1 MKKNVIKKI
10 LLLVIIVGIIVGISI
25 SGLGDYLT
33 FVNLKENRGYLHDIV
48 DKNYLLSV
56 ILFIVIYIVVVGL
69 SIPVASIV
77 TLGGGFLFGTILTTI
92 YVNIGATI
100 GATIAFLVS
109 RYLLGNWIQ
118 ARYHNKLQKFNRE
131 IEVNGYRYL
140 LTLRLI
146 ALFPFYLIN
155 IMAGVTKTP
164 IRTYIWTTSVGIIPG
179 TLVYAFAG
187 SRLNLIESPKDI
199 FSTQILL
206 AFALL
211 ALLPLLPM
219 VIKKLKHIKHAE
231 SKPR

>member
-1 MKKNVIKKI
+1 MKKSIIKKI
-10 LLLVIIVGIIVGISI
+10 LLLVVIVGIIVGIRF

-33 FVNLKENRGYLHDIV
+33 FENLKENREYLHDV
-48 DKNYLLSV
+48 VGKNYLFSV
-56 ILFIVIYIVVVGL
+56 ILFILTYIVVAGL
-69 SIPVASIV
+69 SIPGASTV
-77 TLGGGFLFGTILTTI
+77 TLAGGLLFGTILTAL
-92 YVNIGATI
+92 YVNVGATI

-118 ARYHNKLQKFNRE
+118 GKYHDKLQKFNRE

-155 IMAGVTKTP
+155 IMAGVTTTP
-164 IRTYIWTTSVGIIPG
+164 IKTYIWTTSVGIFPG

-187 SRLNLIESPKDI
+187 SRLNFIESPKDI
-199 FSTQILL
+199 FSPQILL

-219 VIKKLKHIKHAE
+219 VVKKLKHAE
-231 SKPR
+231 SK